1 MLPPNITVRFAT
13 LADAGEIAAMSRE
26 LIETGLGWTW
36 TQARVARNIASTSTV
51 TLAACEAERLVAFAI
66 MYFGDDH
73 AHLSLLAVRRP
84 WQRVGIGRN
93 LVAWLEESGLVAGI
107 GTIRLELRA
116 SNRGARRF
124 YERLGFQEVARMPE
138 YYGGVETAVRM
149 ARDIRRGLAGP
160 VPNIRE
166 LLRR

>member
-1 MLPPNITVRFAT
+1 MPPPNITVRFAT

-36 TQARVARNIASTSTV
+36 TQARVTRNIASTSTV

-84 WQRVGIGRN
+84 WQRVGIGRH

-124 YERLGFQEVARMPE
+124 YERLGFQEVARVPE

>member
-1 MLPPNITVRFAT
+1 MLPPNITVRLAT

-36 TQARVARNIASTSTV
+36 TQARVARNIASPSTV
-51 TLAACEAERLVAFAI
+51 TLATCEAERLVGFAI

-73 AHLSLLAVRRP
+73 AHLSLLAVRRA
-84 WQRVGIGRN
+84 WQRAGIGRH
-93 LVAWLEESGLVAGI
+93 LVAWLEEAGLVAGI
-107 GTIRLELRA
+107 GTVRLELRA

-124 YERLGFQEVARMPE
+124 YERLGFQEVARVPE